1 MHKRSRLHA
10 AAGAA
15 ALIAAL
21 FVGFGTA
28 SAGEV
33 DPMNFTAVD
42 RGRYLSI
49 LSDCASCHTV
59 PQKNQPFA
67 GGRPIETP
75 FGKIVAPNITPDM
88 ETGVGSWTDDQF
100 DNAVRKGIGRNGERL
115 YPAMPFNAY
124 TKMSR
129 EDVLAIRAYLNTLT
143 AVYNPVIANTLPFP
157 FNIRTSMRVWDGLYF
172 KEGEY
177 VADPHRSAE
186 WNRGAFLVDGPAHC
200 GACHTP
206 KSFLGGDKTAQ
217 YLQGSPLQG
226 WSAPN
231 ITNDARTGLGG
242 WSVEDVAAYL
252 KTGHN
257 RITAATGP
265 MAEAVDL
272 STSKMT
278 DYDVKAIATYLK
290 SLPGDEQAAD
300 RDGGVGAGDGRR
312 RGDLSRSVLGLPWP
326 RRQGRRSAVP
336 VGCELLD
343 GAGRRPDIRHPDCA
357 AGRPQRGD
365 GQGADRAGHAVLR
378 RAAEGRPGRERP
390 HLHPQLVGQRR
401 AGGVS
406 GRGRPPEDVRRQAFR
421 LRAGRGGL
429 PHARRRSHDP
439 EGGPCGRRKRVF
451 GSRIGPQSTPRTS
464 WTNWCRQ
471 APDGHV
477 NLDWLLGHLDRR
489 SFGLTPVAL
498 GLLVIIPGV
507 ASSWRS
513 FCCFRQS
520 R

>member
-1 MHKRSRLHA
+1 MHKRSRLDA

-143 AVYNPVIANTLPFP
+143 AVFNPVVANTLPFP

-177 VADPHRSAE
+177 VADPHKSAE

-278 DYDVKAIATYLK
+278 DDDVKAIATYLK
-290 SLPGDEQAAD
+290 SLPGDNKPQTAMAASAPEMAAGGAIYRDQCSACHGLDGKGID
-300 RDGGVGAGDGRR
+300 RLFPSVANSSMARADDPTSVIRIVLRGA
-312 RGDLSRSVLGLPWP
+312 RSVATDQEPTAPGMPSYGAQLKDDQVANVLTYIRNSWG
-326 RRQGRRSAVP
+326 SAAPAVSP
-336 VGCELLD
+336 DQVG
-343 GAGRRPDIRHPDCA
+343 
-357 AGRPQRGD
+357 
-365 GQGADRAGHAVLR
+365 
-378 RAAEGRPGRERP
+378 
-390 HLHPQLVGQRR
+390 
-401 AGGVS
+401 
-406 GRGRPPEDVRRQAFR
+406 R
-421 LRAGRGGL
+421 LRASV
-429 PHARRRSHDP
+429 AKRSD
-439 EGGPCGRRKRVF
+439 
-451 GSRIGPQSTPRTS
+451 
-464 WTNWCRQ
+464 
-471 APDGHV
+471 
-477 NLDWLLGHLDRR
+477 
-489 SFGLTPVAL
+489 
-498 GLLVIIPGV
+498 
-507 ASSWRS
+507 
-513 FCCFRQS
+513 
-520 R
+520 

>member
-1 MHKRSRLHA
+1 MRKRSKIDLF
-10 AAGAA
+10 AGAA
-15 ALIAAL
+15 ALFAA
-21 FVGFGTA
+21 FIVGGGGA

-33 DPMNFTAVD
+33 DAQDFTTVAK
-42 RGRYLSI
+42 GRYLSI

-59 PQKNQPFA
+59 PQKSQPFA

-88 ETGVGSWTDDQF
+88 ETGIGSWTDDQF

-129 EDVLAIRAYLNTLT
+129 EDVLAIRAYLNTVT
-143 AVYNPVIANTLPFP
+143 AVYNPVVANTLPFP

-177 VADPHRSAE
+177 VVDPHKSAE

-242 WSVEDVAAYL
+242 WSVEEVAAYL

-257 RITAATGP
+257 RVTAATGP

-278 DYDVKAIATYLK
+278 DDDVKAIATYLK
-290 SLPGDEQAAD
+290 SLPGDEKPQTAMAASAPEMMAGGAIYRDQCSACHGLDGKGID
-300 RDGGVGAGDGRR
+300 RLFPSVANSSMARADDPTSVIRIVLRGA
-312 RGDLSRSVLGLPWP
+312 RSVATDKEPTAPGMPSYGWQLN
-326 RRQGRRSAVP
+326 
-336 VGCELLD
+336 
-343 GAGRRPDIRHPDCA
+343 
-357 AGRPQRGD
+357 D
-365 GQGADRAGHAVLR
+365 GQVANVLTYIRNSWGNAAPAVSPD
-378 RAAEGRPGRERP
+378 E
-390 HLHPQLVGQRR
+390 VG
-401 AGGVS
+401 
-406 GRGRPPEDVRRQAFR
+406 R
-421 LRAGRGGL
+421 LRKSVAK
-429 PHARRRSHDP
+429 RSD
-439 EGGPCGRRKRVF
+439 
-451 GSRIGPQSTPRTS
+451 
-464 WTNWCRQ
+464 
-471 APDGHV
+471 
-477 NLDWLLGHLDRR
+477 
-489 SFGLTPVAL
+489 
-498 GLLVIIPGV
+498 
-507 ASSWRS
+507 
-513 FCCFRQS
+513 
-520 R
+520 

>member
-1 MHKRSRLHA
+1 MRKRSKIDLF
-10 AAGAA
+10 AGAA
-15 ALIAAL
+15 ALFAA
-21 FVGFGTA
+21 FIVGGGGA

-33 DPMNFTAVD
+33 DAQDFTTVAK
-42 RGRYLSI
+42 GRYLSI

-59 PQKNQPFA
+59 PQKSQPFA

-88 ETGVGSWTDDQF
+88 ETGIGSWTDDQF

-129 EDVLAIRAYLNTLT
+129 EDVLAIRAYLNTVT
-143 AVYNPVIANTLPFP
+143 AVYNPVVANTLPFP

-177 VADPHRSAE
+177 VADPHKSAE

-242 WSVEDVAAYL
+242 WSVEEVAAYL

-257 RITAATGP
+257 RVTAATGP

-278 DYDVKAIATYLK
+278 DDDVKAIATYLK
-290 SLPGDEQAAD
+290 SLPGDEKPQTAMAASAPEMMAGGAIYRDQCSACHGLDGKGID
-300 RDGGVGAGDGRR
+300 RLFPSVANSSMARADDPTSVIRIVLRGA
-312 RGDLSRSVLGLPWP
+312 RSVATDKEPTAPGMPSYGWQLN
-326 RRQGRRSAVP
+326 
-336 VGCELLD
+336 
-343 GAGRRPDIRHPDCA
+343 
-357 AGRPQRGD
+357 D
-365 GQGADRAGHAVLR
+365 GQVANVLTYIRNSWGNAAPAVSPD
-378 RAAEGRPGRERP
+378 E
-390 HLHPQLVGQRR
+390 VG
-401 AGGVS
+401 
-406 GRGRPPEDVRRQAFR
+406 R
-421 LRAGRGGL
+421 LRKSVAK
-429 PHARRRSHDP
+429 RSD
-439 EGGPCGRRKRVF
+439 
-451 GSRIGPQSTPRTS
+451 
-464 WTNWCRQ
+464 
-471 APDGHV
+471 
-477 NLDWLLGHLDRR
+477 
-489 SFGLTPVAL
+489 
-498 GLLVIIPGV
+498 
-507 ASSWRS
+507 
-513 FCCFRQS
+513 
-520 R
+520 